1 VVKASRRAILRG
13 VLNSSGFELEHD
25 TANEVLMRINQS
37 LDPEPLTEGMW
48 ASYVAIR
55 RELRYS
61 KYDREQE
68 ADAAGTAIDVGD
80 PIARVNL
87 RDLAEHVAKDFRF
100 LLRVETLLRMWP
112 PSSRVDAGTVSLQD
126 PRHHILVTV
135 KNEIRHYLNDCEESE
150 SYQRDVLVP
159 VIRCLTKA
167 AGIEMPPG
175 HTALLDVLS

>member
-1 VVKASRRAILRG
+1 MVKASRRAILRG
-13 VLNSSGFELEHD
+13 VLSSSGFELQHD

-61 KYDREQE
+61 KYDRVHE
-68 ADAAGTAIDVGD
+68 ANGADNAIDVRD
-80 PIARVNL
+80 PIAHVSF

-100 LLRVETLLRMWP
+100 LLRVETLLRMWA
-112 PSSRVDAGTVSLQD
+112 PSPKVDAGAVSPQD
-126 PRHHILVTV
+126 PRHILVTV
-135 KNEIRHYLNDCEESE
+135 KNEIRHYLDDCEESE
-150 SYQRDVLVP
+150 PYQRDVLVP

-167 AGIEMPPG
+167 AGIEVPAG
-175 HTALLDVLS
+175 HTALLNVIT